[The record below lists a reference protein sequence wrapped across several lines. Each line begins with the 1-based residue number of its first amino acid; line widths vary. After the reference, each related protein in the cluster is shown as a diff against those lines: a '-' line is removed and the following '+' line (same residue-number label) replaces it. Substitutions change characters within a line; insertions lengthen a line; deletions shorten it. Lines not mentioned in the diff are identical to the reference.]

1 MRPRVL
7 VSATDG
13 QAPQSGQLRTLDA
26 RRSHHLVR
34 VLRLTEG
41 APLECFD
48 GAGARF
54 AATLERADAKAC
66 VVRLG
71 ARSEASAESPLRI
84 TLAQCISAADRM
96 DWTIEKAVEL
106 GVHEIRPLLS
116 AHSPQRLDAGRA
128 KRRREHWQRLVE
140 AACMQ
145 CGRDALPEV
154 HEPCP
159 LEHWLAGSV
168 RPPGATSIALLPG
181 AGKTLH
187 ELALDTGR
195 AVELL
200 VGPESGFT
208 EREAGRAVDAGF
220 HAVRLGPRILRTE
233 TAGLA
238 ALAAIQTLA
247 GDFKT

>member
-7 VSATDG
+7 IGDAAHPGDEAV
-13 QAPQSGQLRTLDA
+13 RLDA
-26 RRSHHLVR
+26 ARSHHLVR
-34 VLRLTEG
+34 VLRLQAG
-41 APLECFD
+41 AALECFD
-48 GAGARF
+48 GRGGRFEARLDRADPRGCTVRIGARLPSDT
-54 AATLERADAKAC
+54 ASVLRVTLLQC
-66 VVRLG
+66 VSG
-71 ARSEASAESPLRI
+71 GE
-84 TLAQCISAADRM
+84 RM

-187 ELALDTGR
+187 ELALDPGR